1 VLLKFDANL
10 HQLPGTYIQQAH
22 RTKSIKG
29 KSSSASKKRTKCIDD
44 STADI
49 QDTNTE
55 QEVSAVSL
63 GRKRKKSY
71 TPRPVCNGDLCDF
84 NFSFFV
90 TEKIIN
96 GICDI
101 HFARTGAISVIMGTS
116 HCV

>member
-1 VLLKFDANL
+1 MLKIVRLDCIKHRVSRATKRKFDANL

-44 STADI
+44 STAAI

-63 GRKRKKSY
+63 GRKRNKSY

-84 NFSFFV
+84 NFSFFLQQ
-90 TEKIIN
+90 
-96 GICDI
+96 
-101 HFARTGAISVIMGTS
+101 RR
-116 HCV
+116 